1 MWLSSHLLLISCDPT
16 QWLEHEDFFKNLT
29 VVNESAIKFDVSAM
43 YIQESDLKAER
54 LLNHQF
60 QQIST

>member
-16 QWLEHEDFFKNLT
+16 QWLKHEDFFKNLT

-43 YIQESDLKAER
+43 YIQVWDLKAER